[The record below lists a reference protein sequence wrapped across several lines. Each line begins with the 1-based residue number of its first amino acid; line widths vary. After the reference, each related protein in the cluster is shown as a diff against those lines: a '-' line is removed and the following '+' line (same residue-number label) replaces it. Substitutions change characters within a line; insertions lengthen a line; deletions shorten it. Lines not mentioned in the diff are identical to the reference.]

1 MQVPCLAHS
10 FIHSFIRS
18 LLPCRRILCSLLVLF
33 FSVDRLS
40 MWVRRVVRVV
50 VWLGLQDRGYIG
62 VIFAGMSRCIGRM
75 NVVAVVWAW
84 GEIS

>member
-1 MQVPCLAHS
+1 
-10 FIHSFIRS
+10 
-18 LLPCRRILCSLLVLF
+18 
-33 FSVDRLS
+33 